1 MRSAQTL
8 TTRLLNTGAG
18 SALWDR
24 RPAMTGT
31 AVRMLVTLWRA
42 LMRQSQERRVIAHL
56 RGMSDAQL
64 RDLGLDR
71 ADILRVVRGRP
82 ESLG

>member
-1 MRSAQTL
+1 MRSAETL

-18 SALWDR
+18 NPLCDR
-24 RPAMTGT
+24 RPTAAGT
-31 AVRMLVTLWRA
+31 MARKLASLWRA
-42 LMRQSQERRVIAHL
+42 LMRHAEERRAIAHL
-56 RGMSDAQL
+56 RGLSDAQL

-82 ESLG
+82 ERLD